1 MPARDER
8 RLLEMSDSKAAFFT
22 TRLSVNHIS
31 WARERREPAPAEHP
45 PAQDSWQPG
54 FLGASIL
61 GSNGMTFAGRL
72 SVITAYLAMAF
83 VGAIVLGM
91 I

>member
-1 MPARDER
+1 VLISVFFNHAGRDARSLCGRTTAGLTFSEVDF
-8 RLLEMSDSKAAFFT
+8 LLTMSGCAQNSASRGSDPKG
-22 TRLSVNHIS
+22 IS
-31 WARERREPAPAEHP
+31 
-45 PAQDSWQPG
+45 
-54 FLGASIL
+54 
-61 GSNGMTFAGRL
+61 GSNVMTFVGRL

>member
-1 MPARDER
+1 MTTRPCLER
-8 RLLEMSDSKAAFFT
+8 CDNKAGFFAE
-22 TRLSVNHIS
+22 RLSVNHEGRGK
-31 WARERREPAPAEHP
+31 ARDQRERP
-45 PAQDSWQPG
+45 
-54 FLGASIL
+54 
-61 GSNGMTFAGRL
+61 MTFGSGL

>member
-1 MPARDER
+1 MLISVFFNHVSRRQQER
-8 RLLEMSDSKAAFFT
+8 LPVTSDSKADFFEK
-22 TRLSVNHIS
+22 RLSVNHD
-31 WARERREPAPAEHP
+31 PL
-45 PAQDSWQPG
+45 AQG
-54 FLGASIL
+54 GASS
-61 GSNGMTFAGRL
+61 GSDIMTFAGRL

>member
-1 MPARDER
+1 VLISVFFNHVSPRQQDCAPGT
-8 RLLEMSDSKAAFFT
+8 SDSKADFFEK
-22 TRLSVNHIS
+22 RLSVNHD
-31 WARERREPAPAEHP
+31 AL
-45 PAQDSWQPG
+45 AQR
-54 FLGASIL
+54 GASS
-61 GSNGMTFAGRL
+61 GSDLMTFAGRL

>member
-1 MPARDER
+1 MMLAR
-8 RLLEMSDSKAAFFT
+8 KARAEG
-22 TRLSVNHIS
+22 RIS
-31 WARERREPAPAEHP
+31 
-45 PAQDSWQPG
+45 
-54 FLGASIL
+54 
-61 GSNGMTFAGRL
+61 GSNVMTFVGRL

>member
-1 MPARDER
+1 MLISVFFNHAGPRGPNA
-8 RLLEMSDSKAAFFT
+8 LPVTSDSKADFFEK
-22 TRLSVNHIS
+22 RLSVNHD
-31 WARERREPAPAEHP
+31 AL
-45 PAQDSWQPG
+45 AQG
-54 FLGASIL
+54 GASS
-61 GSNGMTFAGRL
+61 GSDLMTFAGRL